1 MRNGSTICRALLAH
15 SMTPTAAFELGSIW
29 HPPKCLRARG
39 HEHPTMPHPPC
50 ADQWALARQAERGP
64 AVRETLQTS
73 GDNYD
78 AVWAWKW
85 IFRPSATGAEADAH
99 SAHIDGEVAHAPADV
114 AYVAHRRGIRCRGHP
129 TAGAASEN
137 LDEGA
142 SDGCPRPPY
151 EDESW

>member
-1 MRNGSTICRALLAH
+1 
-15 SMTPTAAFELGSIW
+15 MTLRTTPHATTLSDELQHFDRVLSI
-29 HPPKCLRARG
+29 R
-39 HEHPTMPHPPC
+39 
-50 ADQWALARQAERGP
+50 LARQAERVT